1 MITTFFGILP
11 YIVLYCSTHWHYFMI
26 PVHFIEWLCTFTIA
40 ISILSLFVACGI
52 LLSNWC
58 CNPCYFSGIP
68 LSYLLCFIH
77 LGYTYL
83 GCGSPTNIGSYLWF
97 VALLF
102 PCIVLICTTILFC
115 RDFTTSTDR
124 ICSVDFVS
132 LRAASRSSAGCTP
145 WTGRPAAL
153 CLHTIV
159 FVPVTVMLDY
169 AFGALP
175 LCLAGLHV
183 LLPWAVLYTFDGTDA
198 TIALVDGLLALLAIT
213 WYGLIFFT
221 EVNYDEYRP
230 VDVSF

>member
-1 MITTFFGILP
+1 MYFYDCYF
-11 YIVLYCSTHWHYFMI
+11 YII
-26 PVHFIEWLCTFTIA
+26 PVCGLRYFIVKLM
-40 ISILSLFVACGI
+40 LQP
-52 LLSNWC
+52 LL
-58 CNPCYFSGIP
+58 
-68 LSYLLCFIH
+68 LLWYSVVLPFMFIH

-183 LLPWAVLYTFDGTDA
+183 LLPWAVLYTFVGTDA
-198 TIALVDGLLALLAIT
+198 TIAWSMDYWPCWQLLDTDLSSSLKLIMMSIDLWTSAFNTVEYSFSCDCALAFILRVCR
-213 WYGLIFFT
+213 
-221 EVNYDEYRP
+221 EM
-230 VDVSF
+230 VSFFLC